1 MRAATRS
8 GFLDGLMRQRPLG
21 ALLPWSL
28 AVGLAHALLM
38 FPLGLIAGT
47 SAWWDFPHGIITL
60 SHADIGTSLAGYLY
74 FLHAPWG
81 MPLLHVTALGAPV
94 GSNIA
99 FVDAVPLVALL
110 GKIAF
115 TLTGHAVNLLGL
127 WVLACYSLSAPAM
140 ALLLWEAGE
149 RRLLPVL
156 AGAVFA
162 AATPYL
168 LFRWGHISLG
178 EHFLPILALAL
189 YLRTVQR
196 PDDRGVELCW
206 FALLAACILVHPY
219 FFAMAGPCWAAA
231 LAQNRI
237 DGRLSTRAVTALLL
251 ATGILAPGN
260 ASAGASGYGRW
271 SLDPFSPFVPQLS
284 GIVPWMAERRIGD
297 TYQYEGFVY
306 LGGGVLLLLVA
317 SLRTGIALICA
328 RWRAHAVMLI
338 VLTGFVLFAISNVID
353 VGFASLTIPVPW
365 RILYYLGAFRASG
378 RFFWPVGYALMA
390 LAVFATARAWKPGAA
405 ASLLVVAISLQLV
418 DVAPL
423 RARVWASSLA
433 PTLPQLDRRDLA
445 ARVAQASA
453 VIVYPSYACAGGIP
467 QEVLGMEIILAAAR
481 ADKPINSIYNPRL
494 VADCAAE
501 EARMREPLRPGTLY
515 VYTRGYVPNSA
526 QLGGADPAQACQ
538 SDGTVRH
545 CLLP

>member
-99 FVDAVPLVALL
+99 FVDAVPFVALL

-149 RRLLPVL
+149 RRLL
-156 AGAVFA
+156 
-162 AATPYL
+162 
-168 LFRWGHISLG
+168 
-178 EHFLPILALAL
+178 
-189 YLRTVQR
+189 
-196 PDDRGVELCW
+196 
-206 FALLAACILVHPY
+206 
-219 FFAMAGPCWAAA
+219 
-231 LAQNRI
+231 
-237 DGRLSTRAVTALLL
+237 LLL

-284 GIVPWMAERRIGD
+284 GIVPWMADRRIGD
-297 TYQYEGFVY
+297 TYQYEGFAY
-306 LGGGVLLLLVA
+306 LGIGVLLLLVA
-317 SLRTGIALICA
+317 SLRTGIALIRA
-328 RWRAHAVMLI
+328 RWRVHAVMLI
-338 VLTGFVLFAISNVID
+338 VLSGFVLFAISNVID

-453 VIVYPSYACAGGIP
+453 VIVYPSYACAGGSP
-467 QEVLGMEIILAAAR
+467 
-481 ADKPINSIYNPRL
+481 
-494 VADCAAE
+494 
-501 EARMREPLRPGTLY
+501 T
-515 VYTRGYVPNSA
+515 
-526 QLGGADPAQACQ
+526 
-538 SDGTVRH
+538 
-545 CLLP
+545 